1 MRKFFIFLFLLFL
14 FSSKSF
20 AKIIKLDKCLSINSK
35 SENYIYKSFSV
46 NFNTGTVKQSF
57 EKGGGSFIFNI
68 IYYDDEWIFAVRK
81 EDIAK
86 VEIDIN
92 LIRKDILS
100 TITFI
105 DDMRVPDLLRCAN
118 SNQNEKK
125 EIINNEKK
133 RSKSGIKELLKKLY

>member
-68 IYYDDEWIFAVRK
+68 IHYDDESIFAVRK